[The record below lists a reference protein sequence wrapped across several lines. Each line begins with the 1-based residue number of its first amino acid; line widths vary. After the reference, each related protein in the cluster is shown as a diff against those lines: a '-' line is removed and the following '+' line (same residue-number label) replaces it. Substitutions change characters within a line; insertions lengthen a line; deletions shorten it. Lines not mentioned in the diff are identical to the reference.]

1 MVLREYLK
9 CMDGPDPAAVLELME
24 PDLKFLIALPGG
36 TRTGAS
42 TADFADYL
50 AGRDAAGRRHQI
62 LRYAADGDTEMVY
75 GAVVES
81 GRRTGLFQ
89 SAAVTSPN
97 GRMARYQS
105 FFTPSFALID

>member
-1 MVLREYLK
+1 VLREYLK
-9 CMDGPDPAAVLELME
+9 AMDGPDPAEVLDLME
-24 PDLKFLIALPGG
+24 PDLAFLIALPGG
-36 TRTGAS
+36 LVTGVS
-42 TADFADYL
+42 KADFAEYL
-50 AGRDAAGRRHQI
+50 AGRDAVGRSHQI

-75 GAVVES
+75 GAVLES